1 MMRAGRL
8 RHRLSLQSPTITNTS
23 TGTITESWGTTATIW
38 GSVEPLRGREFYDSA
53 LINSDI
59 TSRIVVRYTSDIEPN
74 YKIVFGTRTF
84 LIVSIIDIDER
95 NKEMNLMVTEEVIK

>member
-1 MMRAGRL
+1 MRAGRL
-8 RHRLSLQSPTITNTS
+8 RHRLSLQSPTFTNTS
-23 TGTITESWGTTATIW
+23 VGTITTTWGTAATIW

-95 NKEMNLMVTEEVIK
+95 NKEMDLMVTEEVIK